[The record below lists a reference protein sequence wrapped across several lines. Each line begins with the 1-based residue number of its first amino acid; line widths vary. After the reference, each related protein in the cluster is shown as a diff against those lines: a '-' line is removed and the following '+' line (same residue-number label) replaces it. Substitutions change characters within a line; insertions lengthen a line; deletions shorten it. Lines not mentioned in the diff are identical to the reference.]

1 MGDAKWAKGW
11 EDQPGQCGR
20 GSWRGSKFP
29 VGRERM
35 RSRQEHDLGDGS

>member
-29 VGRERM
+29 VGQRED
-35 RSRQEHDLGDGS
+35 EIKTGT